1 MAVWCGVENS
11 SISTERSS
19 IGAISEY
26 SAPHAGRVSQ
36 LFPLIFYS
44 VKVFLA
50 YSGFYLFRTLEYFIE
65 SACKISEA
73 QTSCIHFAFSL
84 LREHISVTLHR

>member
-11 SISTERSS
+11 RISAERSS
-19 IGAISEY
+19 IGAIPEFGATCGPCFTAVPSY
-26 SAPHAGRVSQ
+26 
-36 LFPLIFYS
+36 FYS

-50 YSGFYLFRTLEYFIE
+50 YSGLHLFKTLEYFIE

-73 QTSCIHFAFSL
+73 KTSCIHFAFSL
-84 LREHISVTLHR
+84 LREHFSVNLHR